1 MGPAPTHAVWALC
14 WGLGLHARTPSHP
27 PLIMLQDLYA
37 PRHQGTD
44 KAASAALD
52 GDRIRLAAVLVGL
65 GDSLLCLGLWP
76 GAAQN
81 AACLA
86 GEHFRIIPGQL
97 VWQWIEGCL
106 MCGVHACSV
115 KSAKGL

>member
-14 WGLGLHARTPSHP
+14 WGVGLHARTPSHP
-27 PLIMLQDLYA
+27 PLIMLQDLYV
-37 PRHQGTD
+37 PRHQGID

-86 GEHFRIIPGQL
+86 GEHFRINLGNL
-97 VWQWIEGCL
+97 SG
-106 MCGVHACSV
+106 S
-115 KSAKGL
+115 GLRDA